1 MSELDQLDVKLVDQ
15 DELETSITKKA
26 NKVLLL
32 KDVELDEK
40 RLEKATKLLERTKRQ
55 ITALSNQLSNP
66 RTKISERKRL
76 KDEISYIEENDLS
89 PQLRDVDEIKKRLQE
104 NTKQIN
110 DKTLCKN
117 SSDRLPDE
125 SERDYLIRTG
135 KITAFGNEN
144 AFQLGEDHELE
155 QTSHVF
161 YVNQELIKIL
171 NLNLKKLVM
180 MTMKIMFMRKIKT

>member
-66 RTKISERKRL
+66 RTKISERKDSKMR
-76 KDEISYIEENDLS
+76 
-89 PQLRDVDEIKKRLQE
+89 
-104 NTKQIN
+104 
-110 DKTLCKN
+110 
-117 SSDRLPDE
+117 
-125 SERDYLIRTG
+125 YLI
-135 KITAFGNEN
+135 
-144 AFQLGEDHELE
+144 
-155 QTSHVF
+155 
-161 YVNQELIKIL
+161 
-171 NLNLKKLVM
+171 
-180 MTMKIMFMRKIKT
+180 

>member
-76 KDEISYIEENDLS
+76 KDEISYIEENDLA

-110 DKTLCKN
+110 DKTPLQKN

-135 KITAFGNEN
+135 KITAFGN
-144 AFQLGEDHELE
+144 
-155 QTSHVF
+155 
-161 YVNQELIKIL
+161 
-171 NLNLKKLVM
+171 
-180 MTMKIMFMRKIKT
+180 